1 MKNLLLI
8 FFFAQLLILPA
19 GLMTASA
26 MPQVATE
33 ANLEITQTQ
42 TAPKQ
47 GFFQKIVKSV
57 KDNAVEF
64 GVAFIFGMFAK
75 GGWTLLAK
83 KIANKAAIISRE
95 VGETFLSGS
104 LFLNTLDQSI
114 RDDGS
119 LKENSV
125 KELLA
130 AGKEVITEAKD
141 VIISIKP
148 KPV

>member
-1 MKNLLLI
+1 MKNLILI
-8 FFFAQLLILPA
+8 FFFAQLLILPL
-19 GLMTASA
+19 GLVIASSL
-26 MPQVATE
+26 PQVATE
-33 ANLEITQTQ
+33 ASYETTP
-42 TAPKQ
+42 TPTVPKL

-64 GVAFIFGMFAK
+64 GVAFVFGMFAK

-83 KIANKAAIISRE
+83 KIANKASIISRE
-95 VGETFLSGS
+95 IGETFLSGS
-104 LFLNTLDQSI
+104 NFLNTLDQSI

-130 AGKEVITEAKD
+130 AGKEVITEAND

-148 KPV
+148 KA

>member
-1 MKNLLLI
+1 MKNLILL
-8 FFFAQLLILPA
+8 FFFAQLLILPM
-19 GLMTASA
+19 GLVIASTL
-26 MPQVATE
+26 PQVATE
-33 ANLEITQTQ
+33 AEYEPTQTP
-42 TAPKQ
+42 TAPKL

-64 GVAFIFGMFAK
+64 GVAFVFGMFAK

-83 KIANKAAIISRE
+83 KIANKASIISKE

-104 LFLNTLDQSI
+104 KFLNTLDQSI

-130 AGKEVITEAKD
+130 AGKEVITEAND

-148 KPV
+148 KV